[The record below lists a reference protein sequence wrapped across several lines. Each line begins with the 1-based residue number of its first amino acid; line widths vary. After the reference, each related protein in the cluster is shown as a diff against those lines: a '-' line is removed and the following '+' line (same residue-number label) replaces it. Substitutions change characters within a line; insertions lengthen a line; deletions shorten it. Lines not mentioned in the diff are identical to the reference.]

1 MKYLISVSVLILGC
15 LTLTSCDDDYLTR
28 PPLDQMSDETY
39 WTSEENVRSFVW
51 DLYPD
56 YFVGYGSG
64 YAWGNYFSGQSLNDD
79 FAPSSP
85 TDFVENVPTSGG
97 GWSFEWVRKIN
108 LLIDRVDGM
117 ELDDETKNHW
127 LGVGR
132 FFRALEYN
140 DLTKRFGDVPW
151 YSEVLNEDDDEKL
164 YKPRDPVTMV
174 MDSVLADFEYAAEH
188 VRLSDGTDG
197 LTVNKDVVLA
207 FMSRVFLYHG
217 TYFKYHDID
226 QDRATTYLQIARD
239 AANELIESGRYSL
252 AEDYR
257 GLFNSMDLS
266 GNPEIILFR
275 KYEEGVL
282 THSLNSYSNLEPQTG
297 TSKDA
302 IDAYRMDNGL
312 PIRQSGSGYQ
322 GDEEIDNVMADR
334 DSRIVNTFV
343 QELRLNGYASNYST
357 SGYSQRKFLNDDIA
371 DENIGSSNLN
381 PTDAPIIRYGEV
393 LVNYAEAVAELG
405 DLSSNDLDRSI
416 NMLRDRAN
424 MPHLQVNGENAM
436 VNGQT
441 INDPERDQD
450 VSPILWEIRNERR
463 VELMMEGFR
472 LDDLKRWKKLEYTD
486 TIENEDI
493 NKGAWISLD
502 EYPEADVV
510 LDRGGNEGYIVPGYE
525 QQSQRRFPG
534 DHVYLYPLP
543 LDQIQLYEDHGAT
556 LEQNPG
562 WN

>member
-1 MKYLISVSVLILGC
+1 MNIMKYLISVSVLILGC

-257 GLFNSMDLS
+257 GLFNSM
-266 GNPEIILFR
+266 
-275 KYEEGVL
+275 
-282 THSLNSYSNLEPQTG
+282 
-297 TSKDA
+297 
-302 IDAYRMDNGL
+302 
-312 PIRQSGSGYQ
+312 
-322 GDEEIDNVMADR
+322 
-334 DSRIVNTFV
+334 
-343 QELRLNGYASNYST
+343 
-357 SGYSQRKFLNDDIA
+357 
-371 DENIGSSNLN
+371 
-381 PTDAPIIRYGEV
+381 
-393 LVNYAEAVAELG
+393 
-405 DLSSNDLDRSI
+405 
-416 NMLRDRAN
+416 
-424 MPHLQVNGENAM
+424 
-436 VNGQT
+436 
-441 INDPERDQD
+441 
-450 VSPILWEIRNERR
+450 
-463 VELMMEGFR
+463 
-472 LDDLKRWKKLEYTD
+472 
-486 TIENEDI
+486 
-493 NKGAWISLD
+493 
-502 EYPEADVV
+502 
-510 LDRGGNEGYIVPGYE
+510 
-525 QQSQRRFPG
+525 
-534 DHVYLYPLP
+534 
-543 LDQIQLYEDHGAT
+543 
-556 LEQNPG
+556 
-562 WN
+562 